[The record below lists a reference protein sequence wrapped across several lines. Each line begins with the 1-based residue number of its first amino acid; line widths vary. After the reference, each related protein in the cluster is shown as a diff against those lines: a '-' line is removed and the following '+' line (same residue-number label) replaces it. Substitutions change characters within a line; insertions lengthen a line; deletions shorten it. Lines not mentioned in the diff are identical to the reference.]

1 MDIRN
6 LKDKTLADL
15 REIAKAMQIKGV
27 SKLKK
32 DDLIDAIVNGNAS
45 AKEIE
50 QNETKAVVGTKKVT
64 KTEEVQKP
72 TEEKIEKKEKNHKPL

>member
-32 DDLIDAIVNGNAS
+32 DDLIDAIINGNAS
-45 AKEIE
+45 TEEVE
-50 QNETKAVVGTKKVT
+50 QNETKAIVGTKEVT
-64 KTEEVQKP
+64 MTAETEK
-72 TEEKIEKKEKNHKPL
+72 